1 MRICLY
7 TDTAL
12 PAVGGQEIVVDSL
25 ARQFLSLGHEP
36 IVLAPAARR
45 MPMSDRDFPYL
56 VVRHPRFVSTRHFMD
71 WYKHWLVRA
80 HRQHR
85 FDILHCHSVY
95 PCGYLAALCE
105 GRLGIPTVITS
116 HGGDVHIEGRRLR
129 KPGMPAR
136 YATSIA
142 AADAL
147 IAISSFTHDGL
158 RRLCPHAQNIV
169 AIPNGVDVQPFGLPT
184 LRPRDLDSS
193 IRSGEYL
200 LFIGRLHRRK
210 GVDVLLEAMAQVPV
224 DDATKLVIA
233 GVGDE
238 RGPLE
243 AQCARLGL
251 VPQVRFVG
259 SAHGALK
266 IWLLKNARFV
276 VTPSRTW
283 EAFGL
288 VVLEAYAAGRAV
300 IATMLPG
307 MQELVE
313 PGGTGLL
320 VPPESP
326 DALAAAIT
334 ALLVD
339 SRLAEQYGQRARQVA
354 QSYGWRPIAERHLEL
369 FQLLTERPGMRRA
382 A

>member
-1 MRICLY
+1 MAFATSSTSSDQFGKRDGPEGRAMRICLY
-7 TDTAL
+7 TETAL
-12 PAVGGQEIVVDSL
+12 PTIGGQEMVVDAL

-36 IVLAPAARR
+36 IVLAPPARR
-45 MPMSDRDFPYL
+45 MTMSDGEFPYP
-56 VVRHPRFVSTRHFMD
+56 VARHPRFVSTRHFMD

-85 FDILHCHSVY
+85 FDILHCHSIY

-116 HGGDVHIEGRRLR
+116 HGGDVHIEGRRLK
-129 KPGMPAR
+129 KPGLPAR

-147 IAISSFTHDGL
+147 ISISSFTHDGL
-158 RRLCPHAQNIV
+158 LRLCPRARNIV
-169 AIPNGVDVQPFGLPT
+169 SIPNGVHLEPFGQT
-184 LRPRDLDSS
+184 VSRPSELDRS
-193 IRSGEYL
+193 IRAGDFF

-210 GVDVLLEAMAQVPV
+210 GVDVLLDAMSQLPA
-224 DDATKLVIA
+224 DDAATLVIA

-243 AQCARLGL
+243 VQCARLGL
-251 VPQVRFVG
+251 GPRVKFVG
-259 SAHGALK
+259 SAQGAMK
-266 IWLLKNARFV
+266 IWLLENARFV
-276 VTPSRTW
+276 VAPSRTW

-288 VVLEAYAAGRAV
+288 VVLEAYAAGCAV
-300 IATMLPG
+300 IATMLSG

-326 DALAAAIT
+326 EALAAAIA
-334 ALLVD
+334 ALAAD
-339 SRLAEQYGQRARQVA
+339 PGLARAYGER
-354 QSYGWRPIAERHLEL
+354 RPPRGAEL
-369 FQLLTERPGMRRA
+369 
-382 A
+382 